1 MKISIQSIPFI
12 PLLILALLLT
22 ACKEDTPQTVVTN
35 YTEHWYKGELDAA
48 KRYIVPEQRELVD
61 KLASLRTAEEM
72 KILKNNT
79 IEIEILNELPITDT
93 TMTVRCQV
101 LINGEPQTNH
111 YHLLKVKNRWYVNI
125 Y

>member
-1 MKISIQSIPFI
+1 MKRPIPSIPFI
-12 PLLILALLLT
+12 LLLVIALLFT
-22 ACKEDTPQTVVTN
+22 ACGKDTPQTVATN
-35 YTEHWYKGELDAA
+35 YTEHWYKGELNAA

-72 KILKNNT
+72 KKLKNNT
-79 IEIEILNELPITDT
+79 IEIEILNETPITDT
-93 TMTVRCQV
+93 TMTVRCRV

-111 YHLLKVKNRWYVNI
+111 YHLLKVKERWYVNI